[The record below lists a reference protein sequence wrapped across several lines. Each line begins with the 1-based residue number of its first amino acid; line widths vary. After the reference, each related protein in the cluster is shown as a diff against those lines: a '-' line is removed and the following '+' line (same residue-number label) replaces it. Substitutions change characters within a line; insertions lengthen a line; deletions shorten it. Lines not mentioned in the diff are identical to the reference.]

1 MKTVRIKM
9 WTGLLIILLA
19 GLTLSCQEVA
29 NTASPVEL
37 LVTISETLQVFDFA
51 DPDCGSLGLITFRNL
66 IKRPDIV
73 TDPRF
78 LDVRLTAYRVSYE
91 RVDGGT
97 QVPASFTRSLSL
109 LIPAGGATTEL
120 TSFIGFE
127 PGAFSRAPFVAL
139 LPANGGT
146 DPETGRRTIEMDIV
160 VDFFGETLSGEDVSA
175 RARQRLTFCIACGGC
190 R

>member
-9 WTGLLIILLA
+9 CTGLLIVLLA

-29 NTASPVEL
+29 NTSSPVEL
-37 LVTISETLQVFDFA
+37 LVTISETLHVLDFA
-51 DPDCGSLGLITFRNL
+51 DPNCGSLGVITFRNL

-91 RVDGGT
+91 RTDGGT
-97 QVPASFTRSLSL
+97 QVPAPFTRSLSL
-109 LIPAGGATTEL
+109 LIPAGGAATEL
-120 TSFIGFE
+120 STFIGFE
-127 PGAFSRAPFVAL
+127 PGVFNQAPFVAL
-139 LPANGGT
+139 LPANGGK
-146 DPETGRRTIEMDIV
+146 DPETGKHTVEMDLV